1 MDFKILTGLITGAL
15 VLVLIGLGA
24 WAYVS
29 IAPPPSKRCGTPGG
43 PPITAPRIRL
53 SDGRYLAYEEHGVSR
68 QNATFK
74 IIFIHAFSTF
84 RRDAVIANR
93 VRPVMI

>member
-1 MDFKILTGLITGAL
+1 LNILIGLITGA
-15 VLVLIGLGA
+15 VVIVLIGLGA
-24 WAYVS
+24 WAIVS
-29 IAPPPSKRCGTPGG
+29 ITPPPPKRCGTPGG

-74 IIFIHAFSTF
+74 IVFIHAFSTF